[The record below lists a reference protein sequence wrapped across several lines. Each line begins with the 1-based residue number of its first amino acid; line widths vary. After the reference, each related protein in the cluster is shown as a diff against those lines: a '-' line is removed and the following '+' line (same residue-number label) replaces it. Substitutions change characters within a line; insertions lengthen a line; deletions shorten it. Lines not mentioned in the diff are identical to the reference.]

1 MISTAVNGVPRFSVS
16 FRKPTSIR
24 KRNGKIVPFDEGR
37 IIKAVSNCYASM
49 SISRQPD
56 ISPSEVALKVVNILS
71 VKAYD
76 SIPDVEKIQ
85 DIVEQVLLSAGE
97 YEAAKRYIIYRHE
110 HAKIRGDIVPEEI
123 KSIFKADEKY
133 FEKDPL
139 RQFQFYDKYSR
150 WNYQLGRRETWV
162 ETVDRAVS
170 FLKELADGQK
180 PGAIPDSVFE
190 EIRQGILKMEVTPS
204 MRLLA
209 MAGDAARR
217 QNLSI
222 YNCVSRDTKFIT
234 ANGVFSF
241 LDFEDGDDVV
251 VLTHTGK
258 WKKAIVRKYGIQ
270 KLKKLE
276 FRRSQTKIQVLST
289 ENHTW
294 IKKDGSRT
302 DSIQIGDGLIRPPT
316 PIQDWNYEDAT
327 PLERLYWAYGYI
339 YGDGTKV
346 KDSNG
351 VHRWSMVRLCDDQ
364 VKFASRFEELGF
376 ISSSSCSLN
385 GDLMFYT
392 GKYLKTLPVRSESIE
407 MLRAFVVG
415 YLDADGAK
423 EHGSYKSIQSSDE
436 EAIDF
441 IRDIFPIV
449 GAYIVG
455 EDDYTGQV
463 TNFAPNGRKKTI
475 RFRLMTRMGDG
486 ENVKYHL
493 KSIEEDHEKE
503 VWCLEVEDDHS
514 FVMPN
519 GIVTGN
525 CSYLPVKDT
534 QCFVEALL
542 ISMAGCGVG
551 YSVEREY
558 VEQFPRIKRRNRSAA
573 SFHQIEDSTEGWAEA
588 LQKGL
593 ETWMEGGDIEFNY
606 DLIRPAGAPLKTK
619 GGQASGPVP
628 LRDMLNFIREIIFSR
643 QGRFLRPIDAHDIMT
658 KVGDAAVMGGT
669 RRTAMICLFDWDD
682 KEIANCK
689 NCDLEAIGRTNR
701 WNANNSAV
709 WPEDID
715 QNSIIRQ
722 MLEMSEAGTG
732 EPGIFS
738 RENANR
744 TKPKNRKKADF
755 GSNPCGEI
763 NLRPFGLCNLSACVA
778 RSYDTPETLERK
790 VRLASLIGTIQ
801 SLATH
806 FPGMR
811 EEWKKNCE
819 EERLLGVDITG
830 QRDCPILSGDL
841 FDSLREAV
849 IDENNI
855 WADALG
861 INRSASVTCVK
872 PSGNTSTLVNCS
884 SGLHARQF
892 PYYIRRVRIMSTNP
906 IFKIF
911 KEVGIHM
918 DPENGQN
925 PDTATTWVVGFPVKS
940 PDGSITNKDLS
951 AIDQLN
957 WWLTNKLH
965 WTTHNPSCTI
975 AYKKNEM
982 TKIIDWVWEHRQK
995 IGGLS
1000 FLPMNEHVYNLAPYE
1015 EITKEQYEE
1024 LIAEFPEID
1033 YSRIYAYEKEDRTTA
1048 SQELACMAGQCELI

>member
-1 MISTAVNGVPRFSVS
+1 MISTAVTSVPRFSVS

-24 KRNGKIVPFDEGR
+24 KRNGKIVPFDEDR
-37 IIKAVSNCYASM
+37 IVKAVSNCYASM

-56 ISPSEVALKVVNILS
+56 ISPSEVALKVVNILA

-150 WNYQLGRRETWV
+150 WNYQLGRRETWI

-170 FLKELADGQK
+170 FLKELVDSQR
-180 PGAIPDSVFE
+180 PGAIPDTKFE

-222 YNCVSRDTKFIT
+222 Y
-234 ANGVFSF
+234 
-241 LDFEDGDDVV
+241 
-251 VLTHTGK
+251 
-258 WKKAIVRKYGIQ
+258 
-270 KLKKLE
+270 
-276 FRRSQTKIQVLST
+276 
-289 ENHTW
+289 
-294 IKKDGSRT
+294 
-302 DSIQIGDGLIRPPT
+302 
-316 PIQDWNYEDAT
+316 
-327 PLERLYWAYGYI
+327 
-339 YGDGTKV
+339 
-346 KDSNG
+346 
-351 VHRWSMVRLCDDQ
+351 
-364 VKFASRFEELGF
+364 
-376 ISSSSCSLN
+376 
-385 GDLMFYT
+385 
-392 GKYLKTLPVRSESIE
+392 
-407 MLRAFVVG
+407 
-415 YLDADGAK
+415 
-423 EHGSYKSIQSSDE
+423 
-436 EAIDF
+436 
-441 IRDIFPIV
+441 
-449 GAYIVG
+449 
-455 EDDYTGQV
+455 
-463 TNFAPNGRKKTI
+463 
-475 RFRLMTRMGDG
+475 
-486 ENVKYHL
+486 
-493 KSIEEDHEKE
+493 
-503 VWCLEVEDDHS
+503 
-514 FVMPN
+514 
-519 GIVTGN
+519 N

-593 ETWMEGGDIEFNY
+593 DTWMEGGDIEFNY

-619 GGQASGPVP
+619 GGQASGPGP

-801 SLATH
+801 SLATY

-830 QRDCPILSGDL
+830 QRDCPILNGDL
-841 FDSLREAV
+841 FDNLREAV

-892 PYYIRRVRIMSTNP
+892 PYYLRRVRIMSTNP

-1024 LIAEFPEID
+1024 LISKFPEID